1 MGSWRPTTRHPS
13 SGPRVAGLVQWDDQS
28 GLRLVIGLAGIALFG
43 FIAASVE
50 PGSYLRLPA
59 VGGLVLALLSLPLAV
74 VPALRA
80 TSGSPSHRALVTIG
94 FWVTYVVIF
103 VLVGTAAR

>member
-1 MGSWRPTTRHPS
+1 MATDDATSVMGIS
-13 SGPRVAGLVQWDDQS
+13 SREARSVGRSERSEARDRLGGDCS
-28 GLRLVIGLAGIALFG
+28 LRLHRVSL
-43 FIAASVE
+43 E

-80 TSGSPSHRALVTIG
+80 ASGSPSHRALVTIG

-103 VLVGTAAR
+103 VLVGTATR

>member
-1 MGSWRPTTRHPS
+1 
-13 SGPRVAGLVQWDDQS
+13 VGLVRWDDQS

-43 FIAASVE
+43 FMVATVG

-59 VGGLVLALLSLPLAV
+59 VGGLVLSVLSVPLAV

-80 TSGSPSHRALVTIG
+80 TSESSSRRALLTIG
-94 FWVTYVVIF
+94 FWLAVAIIFIVVA
-103 VLVGTAAR
+103 TATR